1 MVKNRRRQIAL
12 LVILGIAAAGSL
24 YYGFSAG
31 PSRSSSGKA
40 AKSSDA
46 ASFELDDVLPID
58 LARVAKLREAAGKGE
73 GVDFDFDR
81 DSGGPA
87 RGARGAAAGGGAG
100 MPPTAAV
107 TPGTAPGSTVPGAEG
122 QPGAPPGPS
131 LPPMNL
137 RYLGAVQ
144 VPDGHWFAALVTD
157 RKELLTGKEGDVIAN
172 RFRIVKIGV
181 ESIDLLETTSG
192 RQRRVRLG
200 GSS

>member
-1 MVKNRRRQIAL
+1 MVKNRRQQVGL
-12 LVILGIAAAGSL
+12 LTVLAIAAGASL
-24 YYGFSAG
+24 YYGFRAT
-31 PSRSSSGKA
+31 PHAASSGKA
-40 AKSSDA
+40 AKSSTA
-46 ASFELDDVLPID
+46 AAFELDDVLPID
-58 LARVAKLREAAGKGE
+58 LARVAQLREATGKEGE
-73 GVDFDFDR
+73 IDLDFDR
-81 DSGGPA
+81 DRRGPA
-87 RGARGAAAGGGAG
+87 RGATGATPPPTVIAPVGVPGAG
-100 MPPTAAV
+100 
-107 TPGTAPGSTVPGAEG
+107 VPGAEG
-122 QPGAPPGPS
+122 QEGAGPPAGPA

-144 VPDGHWFAALVTD
+144 VPDGAWYAALVTD